1 MSAEPLTNAIMR
13 FMPKRF
19 KRIPFLL
26 PSHENSEKLAACNL
40 EEDPNNAG
48 TLVLNFPPAGLRNK
62 ILLFTS
68 YPVSDTLLYQP
79 TQTKIL
85 SYYGFNL
92 HEDGVSKC
100 LKFE

>member
-68 YPVSDTLLYQP
+68 YPVCG
-79 TQTKIL
+79 IA
-85 SYYGFNL
+85 
-92 HEDGVSKC
+92 V
-100 LKFE
+100 